1 MKKSET
7 VDCITYLSAA
17 YPGAYKRFTE
27 QKFETLIAVWYNTF
41 SEYPFATVMVGIQG
55 YISTDTSGF
64 PPAPGQVIK
73 VIQDITRQ
81 EETNSMEAWAIVK
94 KAVNSPRDRMEETF
108 KTLPPLIQKVVGGHH
123 QLMAWGNVNEEEFET
138 VIQSNFMRT
147 YETEKRRQKQI
158 DMLPERIRR
167 MMPDRRN
174 IERIDDNG
182 RGYEIPDN
190 QLESGG
196 TGNADC

>member
-1 MKKSET
+1 MKKTET
-7 VDCITYLSAA
+7 VNCIQYLDAA
-17 YPGAYKRFTE
+17 YPLAYKRFDKE
-27 QKFETLIAVWYNTF
+27 KFENLIAVWYNTF
-41 SEYPFATVMVGIQG
+41 SEYPVEMVMVGIQG

-64 PPAPGQVIK
+64 PPSPGQVIK
-73 VIQDITRQ
+73 VIQDLTAER
-81 EETNSMEAWAIVK
+81 ETNSMEAWAIVK
-94 KAVNSPRDRMEETF
+94 RAVNSPRDRLEETF
-108 KTLPPLIQKVVGGHH
+108 RSLPPLIQRVIGGHH
-123 QLMAWGNVNEEEFET
+123 QLMSWGNVSEEEFET

-174 IERIDDNG
+174 IERIDDNC